1 MWVSENKRHFYFS
14 VSSWLGKAE
23 LKTVNKTTAVFL
35 DCSLSWIICLNFLIN
50 HKLYFAAF

>member
-14 VSSWLGKAE
+14 VSSWLRKAE

-35 DCSLSWIICLNFLIN
+35 DCSLSWIIYLNFLIN